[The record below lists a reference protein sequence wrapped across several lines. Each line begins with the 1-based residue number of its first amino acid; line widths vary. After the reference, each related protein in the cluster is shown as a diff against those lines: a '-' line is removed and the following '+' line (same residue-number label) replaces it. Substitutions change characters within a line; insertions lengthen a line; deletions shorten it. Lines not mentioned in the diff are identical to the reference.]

1 MTENLHG
8 SMTRREMLTG
18 LAGGVSAIAFP
29 GVLRTAG
36 AAEPMRMGTFFS
48 LSGPASLFGPTQTAC
63 NALAVAEINAAG
75 GILGRQVD
83 IVPGDGGAPPG
94 EAAKTAVRMVLQDKV
109 DVIVGSHDSAV
120 RQALVGALKGK
131 VPYVYTPLYE
141 GGECAYNTYVPADT
155 PQQQIKPSLN
165 ALAEMTGARRYY
177 LIGNDYV
184 WPQQSNAAAKGY
196 IAELGGE
203 VVGEEYAPLG
213 PGNKFDDAVTRIKA
227 AAPDLVLITLVGG
240 DNVNFNRAFAGFGL
254 DRSVKRLSL
263 LLEELTLMGIG
274 AENSGGLYSCMSYFA
289 AVDSPEN
296 EAFKKRYAEAMGS
309 DAPPLS
315 MIGVDAYSG
324 TNCAAALIDRAGS
337 TEATALMAASEGL
350 AYRTAEGT
358 ATMTRRHVNKNMYLA
373 ECKGAEFEIVR
384 TFEQVEHGETCTV

>member
-1 MTENLHG
+1 MITKYRR
-8 SMTRREMLTG
+8 MTRRSMLMG
-18 LAGGVSAIAFP
+18 LAGGVSALALP
-29 GVLRTAG
+29 GSMRTAY
-36 AAEPMRMGTFFS
+36 AADPVRMGTFFS

-75 GILGRQVD
+75 GILGRQVE
-83 IVPGDGGAPPG
+83 VVAGDGGAPPA
-94 EAAKTAVRMVLQDKV
+94 EAAKTAVRMLLRDKV
-109 DVIVGSHDSAV
+109 DLIVGSHDSAV

-131 VPYVYTPLYE
+131 VPYIYTPLYE

-165 ALAEMTGARRYY
+165 ALTEMTGARKFY

-184 WPQQSNAAAKGY
+184 WPQKSNAAAKAY

-203 VVGEEYAPLG
+203 VIGEEYAPLG

-240 DNVNFNRAFAGFGL
+240 DNVNFNRTFAGFGL
-254 DRSVKRLSL
+254 DKSMKRLSL
-263 LLEELTLMGIG
+263 LLEELTLQGIG
-274 AENSGGLYSCMSYFA
+274 AENSGGLYSCMSYFT
-289 AVDSPEN
+289 AVESPAN
-296 EAFKKRYAEAMGS
+296 ETFKKRYADSMGA

-324 TNCAAALIDRAGS
+324 TNCAAALLNKAGS
-337 TEATALMAASEGL
+337 NDAEAVMAASQGL
-350 AYRTAEGT
+350 EYRTATGT
-358 ATMTRRHVNKNMYLA
+358 GTMTNRHVNKTMYLA
-373 ECKGAEFEIVR
+373 ECKGAEFDIIR
-384 TFEQVEHGETCTV
+384 TFEQVEHGEACTA

>member
-1 MTENLHG
+1 MKTSLG
-8 SMTRREMLTG
+8 RPISRREWLMG
-18 LAGGVSAIAFP
+18 LAGGISAFTFP
-29 GVLRTAG
+29 GAIRTAL
-36 AAEPMRMGTFFS
+36 AADPIRMGTFFS

-75 GILGRQVD
+75 GILGRQVEV
-83 IVPGDGGAPPG
+83 VPGDGGAPPA
-94 EAAKTAVRMVLQDKV
+94 EAAKTAVRMLLKDKV

-155 PQQQIKPSLN
+155 PQQQIKPSLE
-165 ALAEMTGARRYY
+165 ALAEMTGARKYY

-184 WPQQSNAAAKGY
+184 WPQQSNTAAKGY
-196 IAELGGE
+196 IADLGGE

-240 DNVNFNRAFAGFGL
+240 DNVNFNRTFAGFGL
-254 DRSVKRLSL
+254 DKSITRLSL

-274 AENSGGLYSCMSYFA
+274 AENSGGLHSCMSYFA
-289 AVDSPEN
+289 AVESPEN
-296 EAFKKRYAEAMGS
+296 AAFKKRYAEAMGA

-324 TNCAAALIDRAGS
+324 TNCAAALINKAGS
-337 TEATALMAASEGL
+337 TDATALMAASEGL
-350 AYRTAEGT
+350 EYRTADG
-358 ATMTRRHVNKNMYLA
+358 AGTMTSRHVNKNMYLA

-384 TFEQVEHGETCTV
+384 TFEQVEHGETCTT

>member
-1 MTENLHG
+1 MTTKHG
-8 SMTRREMLTG
+8 RMTRRSMLMG
-18 LAGGVSAIAFP
+18 LAGGVSALALPSAI
-29 GVLRTAG
+29 RTAH
-36 AAEPMRMGTFFS
+36 AAGPVRMGTFFS

-75 GILGRQVD
+75 GIFGRQVE
-83 IVPGDGGAPPG
+83 VVAGDGGAPPA
-94 EAAKTAVRMVLQDKV
+94 EAAKTAVRMLLQDKV

-155 PQQQIKPSLN
+155 PQQQIKPSLD
-165 ALAEMTGARRYY
+165 ALAEMTGARKFY

-184 WPQQSNAAAKGY
+184 WPQKSNEAAKGY

-213 PGNKFDDAVTRIKA
+213 PGNKFDDAVTRIRA
-227 AAPDLVLITLVGG
+227 AAPDLVLVTLVGG
-240 DNVNFNRAFAGFGL
+240 DNVNFNRTFAGFGL
-254 DRSVKRLSL
+254 DKSIRRLSL
-263 LLEELTLMGIG
+263 LLEELTLQGIG
-274 AENSGGLYSCMSYFA
+274 AENSAGLYSSMSYFT
-289 AVDSPEN
+289 AVESPEN
-296 EAFKKRYAEAMGS
+296 EAFKTRYAAAMVA

-324 TNCAAALIDRAGS
+324 TNCAAALLDNAGS
-337 TEATALMAASEGL
+337 NDAEAVMAASEGL
-350 AYRTAEGT
+350 EYRTATGIGI
-358 ATMTRRHVNKNMYLA
+358 MTNRHVNKDMYLA
-373 ECKGAEFEIVR
+373 QCKGAEFEIIR
-384 TFEQVEHGETCTV
+384 TFEQVEHGETCTG